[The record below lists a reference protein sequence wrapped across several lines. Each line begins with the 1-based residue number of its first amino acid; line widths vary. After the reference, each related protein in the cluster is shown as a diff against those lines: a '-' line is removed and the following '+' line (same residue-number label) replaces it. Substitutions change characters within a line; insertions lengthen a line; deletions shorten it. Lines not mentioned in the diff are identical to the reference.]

1 MEDKKLMKSVMEKD
15 GPGGRLQSL
24 KLPRDLSLGIAKP
37 KKQYTPNLNV
47 VRNKDKT
54 KEFLKKMDQ
63 KRKDRPSNREKH
75 DKHDHKQRYLQST
88 GVFSQG
94 TGEVKRLNSHME
106 KRVNLRDSSTVSNM
120 VLPTIN
126 RNTWTVNK
134 KAEDVVLDELMNCDV
149 DSDDEKASFAPLTL
163 SSEPTKV
170 KKEIIKIK
178 KEENDI
184 YENLPDPFNYDHYN
198 EENPALALV
207 KLPDSFAGKGLSD
220 DPNVKK
226 LFDYPL
232 SNMLEGQIG
241 KLVIRRSGKME
252 VQIGRIG
259 YQLNPENSFESK
271 EELAAIVE
279 GHNGE
284 TCIAVLGN
292 ILNNFVMYPDFDSIL
307 KKK

>member
-126 RNTWTVNK
+126 RNTWTIVMMK
-134 KAEDVVLDELMNCDV
+134 KRHL
-149 DSDDEKASFAPLTL
+149 
-163 SSEPTKV
+163 
-170 KKEIIKIK
+170 
-178 KEENDI
+178 
-184 YENLPDPFNYDHYN
+184 H
-198 EENPALALV
+198 
-207 KLPDSFAGKGLSD
+207 
-220 DPNVKK
+220 
-226 LFDYPL
+226 
-232 SNMLEGQIG
+232 
-241 KLVIRRSGKME
+241 
-252 VQIGRIG
+252 
-259 YQLNPENSFESK
+259 
-271 EELAAIVE
+271 
-279 GHNGE
+279 H
-284 TCIAVLGN
+284 
-292 ILNNFVMYPDFDSIL
+292 
-307 KKK
+307 